1 MPNLFIANKKILI
14 WRSLLGEDN
23 SVQPVAAQCPLLG
36 EMPGTEGFEEGVEL
50 GAVVGVAEMAELV
63 EDDIVPQLVRKAH
76 EVEIQVDVAFARA
89 ASPVRGVVLDADGII
104 FK

>member
-1 MPNLFIANKKILI
+1 M
-14 WRSLLGEDN
+14 
-23 SVQPVAAQCPLLG
+23 
-36 EMPGTEGFEEGVEL
+36 EL
-50 GAVVGVAEMAELV
+50 RAMVGMAEMAELV
-63 EDDIVPQLVRKAH
+63 EDDVVTKLVRKAY

>member
-14 WRSLLGEDN
+14 GRSLLGEDN

-36 EMPGTEGFEEGVEL
+36 EMIRAEGLEEGVEL
-50 GAVVGVAEMAELV
+50 RAVVGVAEVAELV
-63 EDDIVPQLVRKAH
+63 EDDVVPQLVREAH
-76 EVEIQVDVAFARA
+76 EVEVQVDVALARA

>member
-14 WRSLLGEDN
+14 GRSLLGEDN
-23 SVQPVAAQCPLLG
+23 SVQPVAAQGPLFG
-36 EMPGTEGFEEGVEL
+36 AMVGAEGFEEGVEL
-50 GAVVGVAEMAELV
+50 RAMVGVAEMAELV